1 MNYNNK
7 INSKDNFLAI
17 FSIDQFQTVK
27 AYFFKSLF
35 SLLFWY
41 YSKSGA
47 HMGLP
52 EKHLAV
58 VIMKSFRALIYSQ
71 FIPK

>member
-7 INSKDNFLAI
+7 TAKTIISQN

-35 SLLFWY
+35 PLLFWC
-41 YSKSGA
+41 YSKTGA
-47 HMGLP
+47 HMGLS
-52 EKHLAV
+52 EKHLVV

-71 FIPK
+71 FTPK